1 MAKRGGTLYI
11 LEEPTIGL
19 HAADVELL
27 QSVLHR
33 LVDEGH
39 TVIVVEHH
47 LDLIAEA
54 DYLIDVGPEA
64 GHRGGKIVA
73 VGTPEEVARNKTSR
87 TAPFLRE
94 VLGRKAAK
102 AL

>member
-1 MAKRGGTLYI
+1 MGNRGGTLYI

-27 QSVLHR
+27 QSVFHR

-47 LDLIAEA
+47 LDLVAEA
-54 DYLIDVGPEA
+54 DYIIDVGPEA
-64 GHRGGKIVA
+64 GHRGGQIVA
-73 VGTPEEVARNKTSR
+73 TGTPEQVAKSKASR
-87 TAPFLRE
+87 TAPFLKE
-94 VLGRKAAK
+94 VLERNS
-102 AL
+102 

>member
-27 QSVLHR
+27 QGVLHR

-47 LDLIAEA
+47 LDLVAEA
-54 DYLIDVGPEA
+54 DHIIDVGPEA
-64 GHRGGKIVA
+64 GYRGGKIIA
-73 VGTPEEVARNKTSR
+73 TGTPEEVSKNKESR
-87 TAPFLRE
+87 TAPFLKE
-94 VLGRKAAK
+94 VLGRKATK
-102 AL
+102 GV

>member
-1 MAKRGGTLYI
+1 MANRGGTLYI

-27 QSVLHR
+27 QGVLHR

-47 LDLIAEA
+47 MDLIAEA
-54 DYLIDVGPEA
+54 DYLVDVGPDA
-64 GHRGGKIVA
+64 GKRGGEIVA
-73 VGTPEEVARNKTSR
+73 TGTPEQVAMSKVSH

-94 VLGRKAAK
+94 ILSRR
-102 AL
+102 